1 MNQRLHKPR
10 DAELLDFA
18 LARSW
23 KGWKCLLTLNPK
35 KPSLL
40 LKGC

>member
-23 KGWKCLLTLNPK
+23 QGWKCLLTLNPK